1 MIKKSIFIF
10 IAILAVFTSGC
21 SKKEEGTEKNKAD
34 SIAVFVPG
42 VIAGSPTYEMLAEGV
57 EKAVSEAGAEMNI
70 IEGGFNQG
78 EWENKV
84 TAIASTQNYDVIITS
99 NPAMPEICSRISE
112 IFPEQKF
119 IILDGYLE
127 GNKNIYTLLYNSFEQ
142 AYLIGEFGGLVTKSE
157 MKGANS
163 LLKVGFIAGQEYPMM
178 NNVIKPGFLKG
189 LKSVDTDIELDFR
202 IVGNWYDASKGAELA
217 GKMFDS
223 GADVILAIAGGASQ
237 GIISTAG
244 ERGKYVLWFDSNG
257 YSLSEGTVIGC
268 SAMRQDR
275 AAYEITLKALNGTL
289 EYGKALIRG
298 VKEDYVY
305 FVDNDP
311 VYTENVP
318 ENIRNKMNETISS
331 MKEGKL
337 KLEMPHF

>member
-1 MIKKSIFIF
+1 MRKKTVIVFI
-10 IAILAVFTSGC
+10 IITSVLSAGC
-21 SKKEEGTEKNKAD
+21 SKKGQQAGENAD
-34 SIAVFVPG
+34 SIAVFIPG

-57 EKAVSEAGAEMNI
+57 EKAVKEAGAEMNV

-78 EWENKV
+78 EWENKI
-84 TAIASTQNYDVIITS
+84 TAIASTRNYDVIITS

-119 IILDGYLE
+119 IILDGYLD
-127 GNKNIYTLLYNSFEQ
+127 GKKNIFTFLYNSFEQ
-142 AYLIGEFGGLVTKSE
+142 AYLIGEFGALVTKSG

-163 LLKVGFIAGQEYPMM
+163 ELKAGLIAGQEYPMM
-178 NNVIKPGFLKG
+178 NNVIKPGFIRG
-189 LKSVDTDIELDFR
+189 LEAVDPEIELDFR

-223 GADVILAIAGGASQ
+223 GVDVILAIAGGASQ
-237 GIISTAG
+237 GIIATAR
-244 ERGKYVLWFDSNG
+244 ERGKYVLWFDNNG

-275 AAYEITLKALNGTL
+275 AAYEAASKAIAGTL
-289 EYGKALIRG
+289 EYGKAEIRG
-298 VKEDYVY
+298 VKDDYVY

-311 VYTENVP
+311 VYTDTVP
-318 ENIRNKMNETISS
+318 ENIRNRISETVSS
-331 MKEGKL
+331 IKEGKL